1 MEDIDIDDIMEMNV
15 AVYFDQVN
23 ILLAEIFSDNNYKF
37 TLLLCIYIIINKY
50 YYFLL
55 YIYYL
60 LYFSSLKLFF
70 TFFIFLSHK
79 IILIIT

>member
-15 AVYFDQVN
+15 AVYFDQIN

-37 TLLLCIYIIINKY
+37 TLLLFICIFIIINKY

-55 YIYYL
+55 FIYYL
-60 LYFSSLKLFF
+60 LYFSS
-70 TFFIFLSHK
+70 
-79 IILIIT
+79 